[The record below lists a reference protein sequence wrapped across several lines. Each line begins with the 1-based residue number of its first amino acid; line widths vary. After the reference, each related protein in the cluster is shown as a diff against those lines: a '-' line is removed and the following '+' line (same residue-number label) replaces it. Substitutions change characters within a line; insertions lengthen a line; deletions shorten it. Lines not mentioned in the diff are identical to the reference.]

1 MIDSKTFFDQPLNN
15 DFETYNNI
23 RKIDTGPW
31 DDYTTACLWDHPY
44 FKEIY

>member
-23 RKIDTGPW
+23 RKIDTGP
-31 DDYTTACLWDHPY
+31 
-44 FKEIY
+44 